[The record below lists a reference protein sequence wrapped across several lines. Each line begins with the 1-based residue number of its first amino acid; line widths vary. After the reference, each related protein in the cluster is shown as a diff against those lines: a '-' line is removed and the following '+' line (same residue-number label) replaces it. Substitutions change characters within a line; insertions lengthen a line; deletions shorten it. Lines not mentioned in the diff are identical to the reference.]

1 MRIFGWI
8 LKVFFSYFYLY
19 INLILFQEMGII
31 KPNFAQHCNYV
42 RLVRRCQMI
51 LPQQIIASNVKICA
65 IKIARFLFRLTRPPK
80 EKKDNLNRILFA
92 EVASRNTTYTMIL
105 KSMFLL
111 SSIQQLRG
119 VLIPLPSM
127 HSKSPCVL

>member
-1 MRIFGWI
+1 
-8 LKVFFSYFYLY
+8 
-19 INLILFQEMGII
+19 
-31 KPNFAQHCNYV
+31 
-42 RLVRRCQMI
+42 MI
-51 LPQQIIASNVKICA
+51 LPQQIIASNVTICA
-65 IKIARFLFRLTRPPK
+65 IKVARFILLLTRRPK
-80 EKKDNLNRILFA
+80 EKKDNLHRILFA

-105 KSMFLL
+105 MSMFLL